1 MSKKVNK
8 RNIKILSAIIFIV
21 TMSNIGAFA
30 MENNQDFFD
39 QEKNNECEFN
49 QEKNNEFE
57 NYVNEYDNYTEIDT
71 NYLCKNTQTTKEPQT
86 TKETETT
93 KENQEDKIEKPI
105 KQIQTEKYKEPKQKD
120 EKIIKTEMSDSEK
133 DLNETLE
140 IRLNNYKKYKE
151 KFENLFE
158 PFKKPL
164 KEIKSFIGKLKF
176 MLVGLK
182 QSLNQ
187 INTKDIKNFND
198 MLNAIMEFINSENS
212 IKSETILNL
221 IKDKLKG
228 IYEKLSDETNFKT
241 INELYKSKLQKIS
254 NEYDKLLVD
263 FINDTGISFEEL
275 DDDINSKNNNINDKN
290 ENKKPFSLVQKE
302 KKLAEIKNE
311 ISKINS
317 NIKNTIN
324 NIKEDP
330 LLKEYMDQNLILNI
344 SKTIDKISTIK
355 NDSKR
360 DDSKRDDYESDDYE
374 RNDYERNDYEIDD
387 YEGDDYERDD
397 SENFNH
403 NAIPQ
408 PINTNTIQLEK
419 EEMKA
424 KQIETI
430 NIIKNKIEEETKINS
445 MITKE
450 NEEIKTK
457 QTQNNDNSININNNS
472 HKIRQI
478 ELNSSYSSDSESDDF
493 ENFNHN
499 AISKQK
505 EINLNDIIYGI
516 DYELNLI
523 KNLINKNKNEN
534 KDKPDNEK
542 IENNKQEDEDYEIEY
557 ENEDEE
563 SQVKTDIEIYE
574 NRIANLSKKVNE
586 IYTNLIKVKLTLI
599 KEINNIKQL
608 FPEIKEE
615 NNLINIKN
623 IINKIATDM
632 STKSTSENT
641 IDILQMQ
648 IKIKNSQ
655 NSLKKIDELI
665 KYFKMI
671 KSNYK
676 NLQNEFNEY
685 NESYNKLLKKINNL
699 NDDMKEVKLIT
710 KTKLLTEAKPIT
722 NDVEEK
728 LNYINNLKEDFVFSG
743 NENHI
748 YTEQNDEIEGYKKYK
763 SLFDKSKEDI
773 LSLKEEIKLL
783 GYRNGLF
790 ETFNAYQLEQLEN
803 LLKTKKKIIKEY
815 ISKFNSEI
823 EKEYN
828 SENFLPTFGSSY
840 VESIDD
846 TIKEIIKNIDTC
858 DDLIQAKKTFENNA
872 EFNYHY
878 GNSILEKC
886 VNELKDIKTNLEKYE
901 HIDKIKM
908 LEKKFDTAQEL
919 SYDAILK
926 WQKILEENQGIID
939 EESESLLI
947 SLGNSLV
954 DSINSLCNE
963 CYTLISKKSK

>member
-49 QEKNNEFE
+49 QEENNEFE
-57 NYVNEYDNYTEIDT
+57 NCLNEYDNYTEIDT
-71 NYLCKNTQTTKEPQT
+71 NYLCKNTTETKKTETTKEPE
-86 TKETETT
+86 KT

-648 IKIKNSQ
+648 LKIKNSQ

>member
-1 MSKKVNK
+1 
-8 RNIKILSAIIFIV
+8 
-21 TMSNIGAFA
+21 
-30 MENNQDFFD
+30 
-39 QEKNNECEFN
+39 
-49 QEKNNEFE
+49 
-57 NYVNEYDNYTEIDT
+57 
-71 NYLCKNTQTTKEPQT
+71 
-86 TKETETT
+86 
-93 KENQEDKIEKPI
+93 
-105 KQIQTEKYKEPKQKD
+105 
-120 EKIIKTEMSDSEK
+120 
-133 DLNETLE
+133 
-140 IRLNNYKKYKE
+140 
-151 KFENLFE
+151 
-158 PFKKPL
+158 
-164 KEIKSFIGKLKF
+164 
-176 MLVGLK
+176 
-182 QSLNQ
+182 
-187 INTKDIKNFND
+187 
-198 MLNAIMEFINSENS
+198 
-212 IKSETILNL
+212 
-221 IKDKLKG
+221 
-228 IYEKLSDETNFKT
+228 
-241 INELYKSKLQKIS
+241 
-254 NEYDKLLVD
+254 
-263 FINDTGISFEEL
+263 
-275 DDDINSKNNNINDKN
+275 
-290 ENKKPFSLVQKE
+290 
-302 KKLAEIKNE
+302 
-311 ISKINS
+311 
-317 NIKNTIN
+317 
-324 NIKEDP
+324 
-330 LLKEYMDQNLILNI
+330 
-344 SKTIDKISTIK
+344 
-355 NDSKR
+355 
-360 DDSKRDDYESDDYE
+360 
-374 RNDYERNDYEIDD
+374 
-387 YEGDDYERDD
+387 
-397 SENFNH
+397 
-403 NAIPQ
+403 
-408 PINTNTIQLEK
+408 
-419 EEMKA
+419 MKA

-457 QTQNNDNSININNNS
+457 QTQNNDNSININDNS
-472 HKIRQI
+472 HKISQI
-478 ELNSSYSSDSESDDF
+478 ELNSPYSNDSESDDSESDDS
-493 ENFNHN
+493 ENFNHK

-505 EINLNDIIYGI
+505 EINLNGIIYGS

-542 IENNKQEDEDYEIEY
+542 IENNKQKDEDYEIEY
-557 ENEDEE
+557 EGEEEE
-563 SQVKTDIEIYE
+563 SQITTDIEIYK

-586 IYTNLIKVKLTLI
+586 ICTILIGVKLTLI
-599 KEINNIKQL
+599 EEINKIKQL

-676 NLQNEFNEY
+676 DLQNEFNEY

-710 KTKLLTEAKPIT
+710 KAKLLTEAKPIT

-748 YTEQNDEIEGYKKYK
+748 YTKQNDEIERYKIYK
-763 SLFDKSKEDI
+763 AFFEDLKKDI
-773 LSLKEEIKLL
+773 LSFEKKIQLL
-783 GYRNGLF
+783 GYSKGLF
-790 ETFNAYQLEQLEN
+790 EPFDAFQLEQLEYV
-803 LLKTKKKIIKEY
+803 LKTKKKIIKKC

-846 TIKEIIKNIDTC
+846 TIKEIIKNIETC

-878 GNSILEKC
+878 GNLILEKC

-947 SLGNSLV
+947 SLGIGNSLV
-954 DSINSLCNE
+954 YSINSLCSE

>member
-49 QEKNNEFE
+49 QEENNEFE
-57 NYVNEYDNYTEIDT
+57 NCLNEYDNYTEIDT
-71 NYLCKNTQTTKEPQT
+71 NYLCKNTTETKKTETTKEPE
-86 TKETETT
+86 KT

-164 KEIKSFIGKLKF
+164 KEIKSFITKLKF

-263 FINDTGISFEEL
+263 FINSTGISFEEL
-275 DDDINSKNNNINDKN
+275 DDDINSKNNDINDKN

-355 NDSKR
+355 NDSKK

-374 RNDYERNDYEIDD
+374 RNDYERDDYEIDD

-408 PINTNTIQLEK
+408 PINTNTIQPEK

-648 IKIKNSQ
+648 LKIKNSQ

-676 NLQNEFNEY
+676 DLQDEFNKY
-685 NESYNKLLKKINNL
+685 NESYTKLLDKINNL
-699 NDDMKEVKLIT
+699 DDSIERIVQ
-710 KTKLLTEAKPIT
+710 IT

-748 YTEQNDEIEGYKKYK
+748 YTKQNDEIEGYKKYK

-783 GYRNGLF
+783 GYSNGLF
-790 ETFNAYQLEQLEN
+790 ETFDAYKLEQLEN
-803 LLKTKKKIIKEY
+803 LLKTKKKIIEEY

-846 TIKEIIKNIDTC
+846 TIKEIIKNIETC
-858 DDLIQAKKTFENNA
+858 DDLIQAKKIFENNA

-878 GNSILEKC
+878 GNLILEKC

-926 WQKILEENQGIID
+926 WQKILEENQSIID
-939 EESESLLI
+939 EESESLLTG
-947 SLGNSLV
+947 LGNSLV
-954 DSINSLCNE
+954 DSINSLCSE